1 MIFDLSLGKI
11 TLVLC
16 PIDMRAGF
24 EKLAS
29 IAQTYLN
36 IDIYKEKDWVVFIS
50 KNQTTVKIIHCDNKG
65 SLLIKRKLNSE
76 KFQLLMTK
84 VTGTPER
91 KLTKDEFESYLNGD
105 NLEVKRTSF
114 FRN

>member
-1 MIFDLSLGKI
+1 MIFDLSSGKI

-36 IDIYKEKDWVVFIS
+36 IDIFKEKDWVFY
-50 KNQTTVKIIHCDNKG
+50 
-65 SLLIKRKLNSE
+65 
-76 KFQLLMTK
+76 F
-84 VTGTPER
+84 
-91 KLTKDEFESYLNGD
+91 
-105 NLEVKRTSF
+105 
-114 FRN
+114 